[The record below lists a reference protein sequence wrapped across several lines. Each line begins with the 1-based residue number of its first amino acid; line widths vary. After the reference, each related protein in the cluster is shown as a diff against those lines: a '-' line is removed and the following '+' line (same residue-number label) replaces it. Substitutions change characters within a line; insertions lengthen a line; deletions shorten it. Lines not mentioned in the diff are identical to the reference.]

1 MIVDFQHHF
10 TPRELIREDPGDRL
24 VLSYDELGA
33 PSYTVHSLLYDLDEH
48 VRMMDLAGIDAAWLT
63 SAAGMCADL
72 ATSKFVNDK
81 ARKAERDYP
90 GRFIGA
96 AHAHPLGGAEA
107 LRELNRCR
115 YELGFQG
122 VTITSEFDGQWLD
135 APQLEPFWAEVCRLG
150 MFVFVHPA
158 LKLIQAQQFDAYDTA
173 RAVGREF
180 SLIMATIRLVNSGL
194 FDRHPELTVHMAHL
208 SGGIASM
215 LARIRSFQD
224 KEFWGTAGNAR
235 HGAKGEKDFDYY
247 IRHNLV
253 FDTAGFAGGIGAVKA
268 GLCEIPASRIVF
280 ATDYPQEIRKRE
292 VVRDFVKE
300 IRSLGADGERVL
312 SGNVGLLLKEPPP
325 AAEERNRT
333 TSVS

>member
-10 TPRELIREDPGDRL
+10 TPRELIKQDPGDRL
-24 VLSYDELGA
+24 ILNYDALGA
-33 PSYTVHSLLYDLDEH
+33 PSYTVHRLLYDLDEH
-48 VRMMDLAGIDAAWLT
+48 VGMMDLAGIDAAWLT

-72 ATSKFVNDK
+72 ETSRICNDK

-107 LRELNRCR
+107 LKELNRCR
-115 YELGFQG
+115 HELGFAG
-122 VTITSEFDGQWLD
+122 VTICSEFDGKWID
-135 APQLEPFWAEVCRLG
+135 DPTIEPFWNEAEKLG
-150 MFVFVHPA
+150 MWVFVHPA
-158 LKLIQAQQFDAYDTA
+158 LKLNQALQFDAYDTA

-180 SLIMATIRLVNSGL
+180 SLIMATIRLVNSGV
-194 FDRHPELTVHMAHL
+194 FDRHPGLIVHMAHL

-235 HGAKGEKDFDYY
+235 HGTTGKKDFDYY
-247 IRHNLV
+247 IRNNLV
-253 FDTAGFAGGIGAVKA
+253 FDTAGFAGGIGSVKA
-268 GLCEIPASRIVF
+268 GLCEIPAARMVF

-292 VVRDFVKE
+292 VVRDFVNE
-300 IRSLGADGERVL
+300 IRALGADGERIL
-312 SGNVGLLLKEPPP
+312 SGNVGLLLKEKVN
-325 AAEERNRT
+325 A
-333 TSVS
+333 